1 MDVDY
6 GEAEVRELCTHFRLP
21 YGSIR
26 DAYCDFKDSGG
37 KQIGARLKPL
47 MNCVNTIPCSTAECE
62 RGFSAMNII
71 VTDLRSTLLIQ
82 HVSALMFIKING
94 PPLAMWKPEH
104 YVLSWLSRHRS
115 ATDTRTRIAAPT
127 YAADMDQPSPL
138 WCLF

>member
-1 MDVDY
+1 MGATSDVNATRKLNEEEERRKKLASLLSKLTVLDPNFWPSVMDVDY

-82 HVSALMFIKING
+82 HVSA
-94 PPLAMWKPEH
+94 
-104 YVLSWLSRHRS
+104 
-115 ATDTRTRIAAPT
+115 
-127 YAADMDQPSPL
+127 
-138 WCLF
+138 